1 MMGLRRHLRSGFLLL
16 IVLLVLA
23 ACGQPVLNP
32 SAQASAHPA
41 PVADGPRAQPF
52 SVATLEGDTF
62 TLAEHPG
69 HPVVL
74 FFAASWCASCYAEA
88 QGLAQLERIYGAR
101 GVRFLVLDVDPT
113 STVEDLRRFKD
124 IAGLMRSW
132 ALDKDNAVTRA
143 YQVRTLDTTVVIDA
157 EGRIVYRD
165 EVSTPPATLQ
175 GILDRLL
182 Q

>member
-1 MMGLRRHLRSGFLLL
+1 MMWLRRHLRSGFLLL
-16 IVLLVLA
+16 VALPVLA
-23 ACGQPVLNP
+23 ACGQAALNP
-32 SAQASAHPA
+32 SAQAPA
-41 PVADGPRAQPF
+41 PIADGPRAQPF

-62 TLAEHPG
+62 TLAERPG

-74 FFAASWCASCYAEA
+74 FFAASWCGSCYAEA

-101 GVRFLVLDVDPT
+101 GIRFLVLDVDPT
-113 STVEDLRRFKD
+113 STMEDLRSFKD
-124 IAGLMRSW
+124 IAGLTRSW
-132 ALDKDNAVTRA
+132 ALDKGNVVTRA

-165 EVSTPPATLQ
+165 EVPTEPATLQ
-175 GILDRLL
+175 GVLDRLL